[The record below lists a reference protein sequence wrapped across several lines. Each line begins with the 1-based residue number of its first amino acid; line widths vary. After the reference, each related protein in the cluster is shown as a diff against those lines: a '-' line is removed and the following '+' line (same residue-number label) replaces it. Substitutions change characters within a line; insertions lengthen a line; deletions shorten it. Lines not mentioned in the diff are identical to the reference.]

1 MTQSVQQLGEQALR
15 LLGVAI
21 VPVAER
27 SAQGAA
33 IAPSV
38 VATRALAELGVIAA
52 DETPTPLDQ
61 QVALEKVSYVQD
73 SLSSLGIASWSV
85 AAIPSAISEEVTKMT
100 AIQLATTFG
109 KQGDVAAY
117 KLQEAR
123 VRNYA
128 MILRAPDMATDAVM
142 TVHQQLDAM
151 GLMRWSV
158 FDIPDAVT
166 DSYVTRA
173 AALLAPAFGQK
184 TDQQGDLAALRAVAR
199 FVALPASGAP
209 TVGTYF

>member
-27 SAQGAA
+27 SAQAAA

-52 DETPTPLDQ
+52 DETPAPLDQ

-109 KQGDVAAY
+109 RPGDVAAY

-123 VRNYA
+123 VRNS
-128 MILRAPDMATDAVM
+128 VM